1 MTAHRR
7 GTPCASRPSIL
18 QRSECKEGEGRG
30 SDLAPSRTQAA
41 AFYGVVYG
49 CAPSDRGG
57 MSRSASA
64 RSARMACASRLSHG
78 MPASAARRSALVISH
93 PLWARGH
100 TANRRRLCPVAGL
113 LLDSARSWR
122 CSGRANVNV
131 GHSNL
136 FRTLSAPNEFRLPIR
151 KFRTRH
157 IPSTRWARPHS
168 FRLEAVP
175 TPSSTNRSGSACAF
189 PQFRAHFPYLR
200 EQVKEQAPRAKAWRK
215 TVQPL
220 DGSRVRSGAQRL
232 DCSQGHFC
240 QPGFLGQSNS
250 RQKVFFPEPN

>member
-1 MTAHRR
+1 
-7 GTPCASRPSIL
+7 
-18 QRSECKEGEGRG
+18 
-30 SDLAPSRTQAA
+30 
-41 AFYGVVYG
+41 
-49 CAPSDRGG
+49 
-57 MSRSASA
+57 
-64 RSARMACASRLSHG
+64 
-78 MPASAARRSALVISH
+78 
-93 PLWARGH
+93 
-100 TANRRRLCPVAGL
+100 
-113 LLDSARSWR
+113 
-122 CSGRANVNV
+122 VNV

-157 IPSTRWARPHS
+157 RGPPDPSTRWARPHS

-220 DGSRVRSGAQRL
+220 DGCRVRSGAQRL
-232 DCSQGHFC
+232 NRSQGHFC
-240 QPGFLGQSNS
+240 KTRLFCDRESTE
-250 RQKVFFPEPN
+250 KVLFPVFEKRVFAFFCPHGPKIACPRAPPRFFRRRKLFFKKT